1 MCIFVYP
8 NNCELLTHDWC
19 LIHLS
24 LSFVLAQCREIP
36 AECIKAN
43 ASSLVSHRY
52 SHDGTEAS
60 STTVIFC
67 PHIPVVSWSWLGGLR
82 FQDNKPNTNAR
93 QARMLDYVSKRAKTS
108 RILWKAD
115 FKHIHLRAGLRIL
128 WVWQFIINS
137 PLSVWKLNYIQN
149 TKTTWCKA
157 YCLWEEKAALQGREC
172 ESSLADEGFRESFQD
187 NTQRNQQPEIR
198 SLESQAAKAFLSFPK
213 LIVKVPRC
221 GNEGCGGVWENYSH
235 KKSERTDELPTPA
248 LVTKLW
254 L

>member
-67 PHIPVVSWSWLGGLR
+67 PHIPVVSWS
-82 FQDNKPNTNAR
+82 FQNNKPNTNAR
-93 QARMLDYVSKRAKTS
+93 QARMLGCVSKRAKTS
-108 RILWKAD
+108 SILWKAD

-157 YCLWEEKAALQGREC
+157 CCLWEEKAALQGREC
-172 ESSLADEGFRESFQD
+172 ENSSRWRLQGELSGQHTTEPTTWEKKPWKPSRKGIFVFSKTDSES
-187 NTQRNQQPEIR
+187 
-198 SLESQAAKAFLSFPK
+198 AKMWKWRPWRGL
-213 LIVKVPRC
+213 
-221 GNEGCGGVWENYSH
+221 G
-235 KKSERTDELPTPA
+235 ELLP
-248 LVTKLW
+248 
-254 L
+254 